1 MTQER
6 ITLVDGTES
15 WTIRADEGMT
25 LIRTADG
32 IDFGKEVTL
41 GYRYR
46 GYDGSVL
53 EEPVLELPEDFHE
66 EESTEEYAEF
76 EEVQ

>member
-15 WTIRADEGMT
+15 WKLIADEGMT
-25 LIRTADG
+25 LIRIADG

-53 EEPVLELPEDFHE
+53 EEPMLELPEDFHE
-66 EESTEEYAEF
+66 EESAEEYAEF
-76 EEVQ
+76 EEV